1 MTHKKNP
8 DDEFLEGLA
17 GDFGRAVGEVSP
29 LSAHARR
36 VLLVPLPNRGVA
48 RTLRLPLALV
58 VKDVAHGESPEVG
71 VQPITLCR
79 PLALVVDPTTAK
91 SFDLVSLTLGHS
103 RMTLS
108 EEPWPLDTFS
118 IEFMVDDEIAS
129 VNALT
134 GWPSAE
140 TFTRLSC
147 KVRRREGSG
156 ANVATFRGLLWCE
169 ASWR

>member
-1 MTHKKNP
+1 VTHKKSP

-17 GDFGRAVGEVSP
+17 GDFGRAVGEGSP

-36 VLLVPLPNRGVA
+36 LLLDPQRGVA

-58 VKDVAHGESPEVG
+58 VKDVAHGESPEVI

-91 SFDLVSLTLGHS
+91 SFDLVSLTLGNS

-118 IEFMVDDEIAS
+118 IEFMVDDKIAS
-129 VNALT
+129 VNALA